1 MEVTFYG
8 HSCFRIKGKKGT
20 AVIDPYNKD
29 IGFLMPKVKTDLVL
43 STHDHVD
50 HNDFSRV
57 EDYRLVVKGVG
68 SYEVGEIE
76 VDGYS
81 SWHDEKKGQE
91 RGENI
96 IYKIKVDDVWLVHLG
111 DLGEK
116 LSDKLIEELSVVDI
130 LFIPVGGNYTIDAD
144 QAVEIVNK
152 LSPSIVI
159 PMHFKEEG
167 KEVDVESVDE
177 FIKKMDKE
185 VKRVDRKIKIGKD
198 DLSEDVEVVLMSR

>member
-1 MEVTFYG
+1 
-8 HSCFRIKGKKGT
+8 
-20 AVIDPYNKD
+20 
-29 IGFLMPKVKTDLVL
+29 
-43 STHDHVD
+43 
-50 HNDFSRV
+50 
-57 EDYRLVVKGVG
+57 
-68 SYEVGEIE
+68 
-76 VDGYS
+76 
-81 SWHDEKKGQE
+81 
-91 RGENI
+91 
-96 IYKIKVDDVWLVHLG
+96 
-111 DLGEK
+111 
-116 LSDKLIEELSVVDI
+116 VDI